1 MLSYKQKAKMGE
13 CPQEEE
19 WMKRAIYGQP
29 NKNSKAIV
37 LQRSRRNEQSYS
49 FVYDIRYRFSPQ
61 Q

>member
-1 MLSYKQKAKMGE
+1 MGE